1 MTGSV
6 FDSFDEV
13 TAENRAVWRR
23 WLEGHHATSPGVWL
37 IVWKKGSGRP
47 SVSPDEAVLDA
58 LCFGWI
64 DTKREALDADRYRQ
78 AYTPRRPKSTW
89 SRINKERVARLTRD
103 GEMTAAGLAAIE
115 IAKANGSWSSL
126 DAVESLEVPDD
137 LAAALAADP
146 VAREHFEA
154 YPTSV
159 KKLALGRLAGA
170 KRPETRSRRIA
181 EIVEAASVVRR
192 RSEPD

>member
-1 MTGSV
+1 
-6 FDSFDEV
+6 
-13 TAENRAVWRR
+13 
-23 WLEGHHATSPGVWL
+23 
-37 IVWKKGSGRP
+37 
-47 SVSPDEAVLDA
+47 
-58 LCFGWI
+58 
-64 DTKREALDADRYRQ
+64 
-78 AYTPRRPKSTW
+78 
-89 SRINKERVARLTRD
+89 
-103 GEMTAAGLAAIE
+103 MTAAGLAAIE

-146 VAREHFEA
+146 VAREQLRGA
-154 YPTSV
+154 TPTSV